1 MLHWLVEKLSGNLL
15 KNKLI
20 QKAGFKPAFTM
31 IELIFVIVVIGILS
45 AVAIPKLAASHD
57 DAVLV
62 KGKSQVSAIRS
73 GIAMQKSKRLL
84 EGSQPFIPRTL
95 DANGSTSALF
105 NGGDYGNIL
114 EYALP
119 NDTNDTKDGS
129 WEKIDTANPP
139 PVNIRYKFYLENTS
153 VLFTYNSGS
162 GIFDCNKTAGATNVD
177 KCKELTN

>member
-1 MLHWLVEKLSGNLL
+1 ML
-15 KNKLI
+15 KN
-20 QKAGFKPAFTM
+20 KAGFKPAFTM
-31 IELIFVIVVIGILS
+31 IELIFVIVVLGILA
-45 AVAIPKLAASHD
+45 AVAIPKLAASRD
-57 DAVLV
+57 DAILV

-95 DANGSTSALF
+95 DVNGSTTNLF

-119 NDTNDTKDGS
+119 DGTKDGN
-129 WEKIDTANPP
+129 WEKVDTASTPAD
-139 PVNIRYKFYLENTS
+139 IRYKFHLEGTS

-162 GIFDCNKTAGATNVD
+162 GIFDCNKTSGATNAD
-177 KCKELTN
+177 KCKEL